1 MKLEIGLVL
10 QIEGSDLIWIMH
22 DVFFSSE
29 QVRHEGVVDD
39 IARRLVGAAAVRRD
53 EHLVH

>member
-1 MKLEIGLVL
+1 MKLEIGLGKL
-10 QIEGSDLIWIMH
+10 KDLIWIMM
-22 DVFFSSE
+22 FSSE

>member
-1 MKLEIGLVL
+1 MKLEIGLGKL
-10 QIEGSDLIWIMH
+10 KDLIWIMMH
-22 DVFFSSE
+22 DVLFSSE